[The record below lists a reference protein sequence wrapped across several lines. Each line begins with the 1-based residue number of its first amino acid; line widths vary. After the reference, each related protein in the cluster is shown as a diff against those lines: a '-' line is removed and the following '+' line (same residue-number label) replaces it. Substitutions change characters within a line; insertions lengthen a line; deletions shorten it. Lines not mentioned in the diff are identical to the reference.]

1 MKKYLSILLLA
12 ISTIVFAQK
21 SDLYSSYKLYDYG
34 TIENAEIIKLKTE
47 SYLRKLIK
55 FGFRIKKNEVTR
67 SKIDI
72 DFIIPNKNGINHVKA
87 NVVYEFE
94 DDRYS
99 ASLYFPELYLTEKK
113 KWIDLK
119 DSEVNMKN
127 IINVIEEIVYKDYQ
141 TEINSNF

>member
-94 DDRYS
+94 DDGYS

>member
-1 MKKYLSILLLA
+1 MKKFLSIFLLT
-12 ISTIVFAQK
+12 ISLILYAQK

-34 TIENAEIIKLKTE
+34 IIEDAEIIKLKTE

-55 FGFRIKKNEVTR
+55 GGFRTKKNEVTR
-67 SKIDI
+67 TKIDI
-72 DFIIPNKNGINHVKA
+72 DFIIPNKSGINHVKA
-87 NVVYEFE
+87 NIVYEFE
-94 DDRYS
+94 DDGYS
-99 ASLYFPELYLTEKK
+99 ASLYFPELYLIEKK

-119 DSEVNMKN
+119 DSEVHMKN